1 MNRLD
6 YTNKR
11 FKIIMPLRKGYFA
24 DDGFYYIE
32 YGLSTNTT
40 DLEKERASENCLKGM
55 VEQAPKINGFE
66 AHEYGLDETIGP
78 VVDSWIIKENDIEM
92 MYVKVRVKP
101 SLTEKIKEHVDT
113 GTRLGGSF
121 GGICL
126 KDHMEKGI
134 RVLDEVLLLDAT
146 LTPLPVNF
154 DTLGTARESTKEC
167 KNGVCR
173 QVYKSIEDRY
183 FKIKDTKET
192 NDEEEDNNVTEPLK
206 TKGLSIAGNDSY
218 EHIRQIVAEAVYD
231 KYDTFDSWSWVIE
244 TFPESVW
251 IELHSEG
258 KTRFYEIPYT
268 IDDDTGEVTL
278 GEPVEVET
286 QNMAKMIKS
295 LKLESKEPKED
306 ITMDKE
312 EMKELLDANKASI
325 LDEVKELIKTPE
337 PTLELAKSEEAE
349 VTEVKEID
357 ENKIAENV
365 TANVLKALGIEP
377 EAEEEEPEAKLVVMD
392 AKTLEQRDEELIQK
406 TLKSIAKA
414 RKGEPKSKRLGG
426 PKFLN
431 PEEPEAEPE
440 TKEVKKV
447 STRKAAEMLVA
458 KKGLA

>member
-1 MNRLD
+1 
-6 YTNKR
+6 
-11 FKIIMPLRKGYFA
+11 MPLRKGYFA

-66 AHEYGLDETIGP
+66 AHEYGLDDTIGP
-78 VVDSWIIKENDIEM
+78 VVDSWISKENDIEM

-126 KDHMEKGI
+126 KDHIEKGT

-167 KNGVCR
+167 KNGICR
-173 QVYKSIEDRY
+173 QVFKSIEDRY
-183 FKIKDTKET
+183 FKKTKEEPT
-192 NDEEEDNNVTEPLK
+192 NTEEEENNVTEPFK

-218 EHIRQIVAEAVYD
+218 EHIRQIVAEAVYG

-268 IDDDTGEVTL
+268 IDDDTGEVSL

-286 QNMAKMIKS
+286 QNMEKMIKS
-295 LKLESKEPKED
+295 LKLESKESKED

-337 PTLELAKSEEAE
+337 PTPAVE
-349 VTEVKEID
+349 VEKEVEVPEVKEVD

-377 EAEEEEPEAKLVVMD
+377 EEPEAEPEAKLVVMD

-406 TLKSIAKA
+406 TLKAIAKD
-414 RKGEPKSKRLGG
+414 RSGEPKSKRVGG
-426 PKFLN
+426 PKFIN
-431 PEEPEAEPE
+431 PEEKSELEDE

-447 STRKAAEMLVA
+447 STRKAAEMVVQR
-458 KKGLA
+458 KGLA

>member
-1 MNRLD
+1 MD

-11 FKIIMPLRKGYFA
+11 FKVIMPLRKGYFA

-32 YGLSTNTT
+32 YGLSTNTK
-40 DLEKERASENCLKGM
+40 DLEGERASDDCLKGM

-66 AHEYGLDETIGP
+66 AHEYGLDDTIGP
-78 VVDSWIIKENDIEM
+78 VVDSWVAKENGIEM

-126 KDHMEKGI
+126 KDHMEKGV

-154 DTLGTARESTKEC
+154 DTLGSAREATKEC

-173 QVYKSIEDRY
+173 QIYKSIEDRY
-183 FKIKDTKET
+183 FKKTKEKPT
-192 NDEEEDNNVTEPLK
+192 NREEEDNNVIEPLK

-218 EHIRQIVAEAVYD
+218 EHIRQMVAEAVYD

-251 IELHSEG
+251 IELHSEE

-268 IDDDTGEVTL
+268 IDDDTGKVSL

-286 QNMAKMIKS
+286 QNMEKMIKS

-312 EMKELLDANKASI
+312 EMKELLDANKQSI

-337 PTLELAKSEEAE
+337 PTPAVE
-349 VTEVKEID
+349 VEKEVEVPEVKEVD

-377 EAEEEEPEAKLVVMD
+377 EEEEPEPEAKLVVMD
-392 AKTLEQRDEELIQK
+392 AKALEQRDEELIQK
-406 TLKSIAKA
+406 ALKTIAKS
-414 RKGEPKSKRLGG
+414 REGKPKSKRLGG
-426 PKFLN
+426 PKFIN
-431 PEEPEAEPE
+431 PEEKSEPEAE

-458 KKGLA
+458 QKGLA